1 MGIWPRRRKRWGVG
15 EAMDGKDGWLAD
27 ASSAGFC
34 GFCGYLRSSNGEDRG
49 ND

>member
-1 MGIWPRRRKRWGVG
+1 MGIWPQRRRRWGVG

-34 GFCGYLRSSNGEDRG
+34 GL
-49 ND
+49 